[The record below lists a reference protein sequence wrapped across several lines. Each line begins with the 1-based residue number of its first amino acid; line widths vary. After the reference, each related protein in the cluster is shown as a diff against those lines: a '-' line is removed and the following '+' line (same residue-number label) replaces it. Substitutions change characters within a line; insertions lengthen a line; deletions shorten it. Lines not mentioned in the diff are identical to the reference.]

1 MAIILIIIKYIYI
14 YISKEYE
21 PSLSERIK
29 ERKFYFYNK
38 EWVDSIE
45 QYEKNVANM
54 NYKL

>member
-1 MAIILIIIKYIYI
+1 MNTFESK
-14 YISKEYE
+14 KEYE

-45 QYEKNVANM
+45 QYEKNVVNM